1 MFGRG
6 GIGPMPGG
14 AGTGFWSAE
23 PDEHRPPGRVA
34 NVAHRPVVAL
44 PAPVGQVTAAYR
56 LGFTGEAARQFGSVA
71 GHHPT
76 SRCADIM
83 LRRSCRSP
91 VGQRQIVGPQHNARR
106 NIFDPFSGRA
116 LAGFAALQPHE
127 HGAARRVA
135 HIADQPIIALRGD
148 RWKDNDGTPPRPR
161 ARDDAPV
168 RMLSWTWRP
177 PKRKGPAIAG
187 SPSWSASGRSFG
199 GDVLGFVHRRVLSI
213 AFGDDFVD
221 SRFAFD
227 RRRFFDG
234 ASLSSGRIRRFATYA
249 PRGPAC
255 AAVRAASPNRLASA
269 RPPAAMSPFF
279 SCSMR
284 LRLRVALRL
293 SDGFENARL
302 GHAAEEIVDGRRPA
316 GRGDV
321 ERQSRARDGRRA
333 RWPWA
338 GGSRLHARR

>member
-1 MFGRG
+1 MDETAALADHVEEIAVFGRG

-106 NIFDPFSGRA
+106 NIFGPFAGRA

-127 HGAARRVA
+127 HRAARCVRDVA
-135 HIADQPIIALRGD
+135 NQPIIAVTATVGEIVTAHRLGLARETACQFGSAA
-148 RWKDNDGTPPRPR
+148 RHLTPLPARRRATADSAPSLWRESPRPSR
-161 ARDDAPV
+161 R
-168 RMLSWTWRP
+168 
-177 PKRKGPAIAG
+177 
-187 SPSWSASGRSFG
+187 SGQTS
-199 GDVLGFVHRRVLSI
+199 
-213 AFGDDFVD
+213 
-221 SRFAFD
+221 
-227 RRRFFDG
+227 
-234 ASLSSGRIRRFATYA
+234 
-249 PRGPAC
+249 
-255 AAVRAASPNRLASA
+255 AAS
-269 RPPAAMSPFF
+269 
-279 SCSMR
+279 MR
-284 LRLRVALRL
+284 
-293 SDGFENARL
+293 
-302 GHAAEEIVDGRRPA
+302 
-316 GRGDV
+316 
-321 ERQSRARDGRRA
+321 
-333 RWPWA
+333 
-338 GGSRLHARR
+338 